1 MHRVRGASGDVR
13 VLGPGFPPRSPPLSA
28 PLAPCFHPPAT
39 LLWDRLAQQDERTP
53 SPAPRSSPSPAGGR
67 TGVAPRNF
75 PGRDGPRALPPS
87 SPSPLPRTRESLP
100 PIAVVRTSVGRSPP
114 HPPKVAKTSP
124 NKVAPSKMAKQC
136 VPPSLRLPVRLP
148 PAAPPAAPPP
158 PGGGRRTAADLGPAW
173 DPSLGWVPG
182 LGPRLGPRLRLVA
195 EVFLEAV
202 LALQQRGRPAT
213 AAAPTPLALGARRFR
228 RRGGCREEAAA
239 RRDPPPPHQP
249 AAEPHGVAC
258 SAAAG
263 APRRLRRSIYQATP
277 GPVARPGNQALTRRP
292 HPPLQVAVDRDQR

>member
-1 MHRVRGASGDVR
+1 MAESLSGGGGGAGRGGRGGRTQRSRTPRPSVHSFNRYFVSLSSTPSRGGWPPPQGGGWTSGASAARLGEGGR
-13 VLGPGFPPRSPPLSA
+13 NSRRQGCLGRRAGPGTGLSPRSPPLSA

-87 SPSPLPRTRESLP
+87 SPSPLPRTREGLP

-158 PGGGRRTAADLGPAW
+158 PRGGPGRPRTWDQPGIPAW
-173 DPSLGWVPG
+173 DGY
-182 LGPRLGPRLRLVA
+182 
-195 EVFLEAV
+195 
-202 LALQQRGRPAT
+202 RG
-213 AAAPTPLALGARRFR
+213 
-228 RRGGCREEAAA
+228 
-239 RRDPPPPHQP
+239 
-249 AAEPHGVAC
+249 
-258 SAAAG
+258 
-263 APRRLRRSIYQATP
+263 
-277 GPVARPGNQALTRRP
+277 
-292 HPPLQVAVDRDQR
+292 